1 MLKTIFLKAS
11 RKLNALARLPN
22 LIELPK
28 RSILM
33 SVFLKL
39 SSTNPPLFGC
49 LIIDPG
55 ILSHEIIME

>member
-11 RKLNALARLPN
+11 RKLNAFARLPN

-28 RSILM
+28 RRILM

-39 SSTNPPLFGC
+39 SSTNAPLFGC
-49 LIIDPG
+49 FIIDPG
-55 ILSHEIIME
+55 ILSHEIILE